1 MRRDGGWVDVDELEG
16 WAAGDAGALE
26 AAAAGRAR
34 ARGVRADHI
43 ARARKVDKAK
53 FLTEFDQEMLLGK
66 TFNTGA
72 DRART

>member
-1 MRRDGGWVDVDELEG
+1 MTTATTRKDDIGLVPFKDVCTLLHRIKTYHRKEGGK
-16 WAAGDAGALE
+16 AKK
-26 AAAAGRAR
+26 
-34 ARGVRADHI
+34 HI

>member
-1 MRRDGGWVDVDELEG
+1 MNPKKEFRRYNC
-16 WAAGDAGALE
+16 
-26 AAAAGRAR
+26 RAR
-34 ARGVRADHI
+34 ARGLRADHI

>member
-1 MRRDGGWVDVDELEG
+1 M
-16 WAAGDAGALE
+16 ALNK
-26 AAAAGRAR
+26 APPVNRGLLRPLQHAAGRAR
-34 ARGVRADHI
+34 ARGLRADHI

-53 FLTEFDQEMLLGK
+53 FLNEFDQEMLLGK